1 MNLLTIKNVDAFY
14 GKAHVLHDVSLSVG
28 KRERVAILGRNG
40 VGKTTVVNSFL
51 GIARVRDG
59 LIDLNGQ
66 RPAHIRHFSAA
77 KAGIAVVP
85 QGRRIVPDLTVLENL
100 ELGAAVDRKGPW
112 TLETVFELFPILRE
126 RRHQL
131 GTSMSGGQQQMLAIG
146 RALMS
151 NPELLV
157 LDEPSEGLAPV
168 IVDELGNLC
177 LKLGMQGTS
186 ILLIEQNF
194 GLVHKVAERY
204 YVLSKGMVIEEGTMA
219 GLSIESLKKHVAV

>member
-1 MNLLTIKNVDAFY
+1 MNLLTLKDVHSFY
-14 GKAHVLHDVSLSVG
+14 GKAHVLHSVSLSVRKG
-28 KRERVAILGRNG
+28 ERVAILGRNG

-59 LIDLNGQ
+59 MIDLNGQ

-85 QGRRIVPDLTVLENL
+85 QGRRIVPNLTVLENL
-100 ELGAAVDRKGPW
+100 ELGAAVGRKGPW
-112 TLETVFELFPILRE
+112 NVEMVFDLFPILRE
-126 RRHQL
+126 RRYQL

-151 NPELLV
+151 NPDLLV

-168 IVDELGNLC
+168 IVDELGDLCINL
-177 LKLGMQGTS
+177 GNQGTS